1 MVYLTLVSLTMV
13 SFELSPLS
21 NELADEFLL
30 VGIFFLRITSL
41 QLFFVC
47 LLLLARRHVLLFM
60 VFLCCYLQKCDD
72 LNYNN
77 VVGDGFFCF

>member
-1 MVYLTLVSLTMV
+1 MVYLALVSSIV
-13 SFELSPLS
+13 ISFELSPLS
-21 NELADEFLL
+21 NEFPNEFLL
-30 VGIFFLRITSL
+30 IGIFFLRIASL
-41 QLFFVC
+41 QLFCVC

-60 VFLCCYLQKCDD
+60 VFLCCYLQRCDD